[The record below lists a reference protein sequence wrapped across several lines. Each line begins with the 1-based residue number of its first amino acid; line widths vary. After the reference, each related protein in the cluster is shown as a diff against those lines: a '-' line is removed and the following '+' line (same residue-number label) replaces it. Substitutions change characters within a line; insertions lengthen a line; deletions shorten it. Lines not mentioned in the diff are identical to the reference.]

1 MNCAFHPSSCRW
13 GSNAGTTGE
22 VTKEIRPSSP
32 CSATPTSEQMP
43 PQRED
48 VHTGHRAQHDDCGSL
63 DYARVSSCSNH
74 TWRTRANGPKAP
86 LRAEPKAGNL
96 VTSAPGKVWWARLG
110 GLTGCCGRGGGPRS
124 CSSDSA
130 SHPSPPPQGHAG
142 ESSWENAT
150 RTLRSPPYWWCPAP
164 NFREQH
170 TPGTGRAPGP
180 GSVTAG

>member
-13 GSNAGTTGE
+13 GSNASTTGE

-32 CSATPTSEQMP
+32 CSATPTSEQTP
-43 PQRED
+43 PQREAD
-48 VHTGHRAQHDDCGSL
+48 VHTGHRAQHDDWQPRLCQGFLMLPSHL
-63 DYARVSSCSNH
+63 EDQSKWAKG
-74 TWRTRANGPKAP
+74 T

-96 VTSAPGKVWWARLG
+96 ATSVPGKVWRARLG
-110 GLTGCCGRGGGPRS
+110 GLTGCCGRGEGPRS

-130 SHPSPPPQGHAG
+130 SHHSPPSQGHAG
-142 ESSWENAT
+142 EFSWENAT